1 LHTMED
7 LLFWSK
13 GQMANFSPQKKT
25 LAVDDLFAEM
35 RLLYPDEE
43 RMQIRFVNPDR
54 LELFTDGD
62 YLKTILRNLTTN
74 AIKAVK
80 EQPAGLVVWRAWQ
93 ESGRTCL
100 SVTDNG
106 PGLPEAGQRVLI
118 DEDAVVGG
126 SSGFGLHLIR
136 DLAAAIGLEIR
147 VQSQPG
153 VGTVFIL
160 SPGASSPG

>member
-1 LHTMED
+1 
-7 LLFWSK
+7 
-13 GQMANFSPQKKT
+13 MANFSPQKKT
-25 LAVDDLFAEM
+25 LAIDDLFAEM

-43 RMQIRFVNPDR
+43 RLQIRFVNPDR

-80 EQPAGLVVWRAWQ
+80 EQPVGIIVWRAWE

-100 SVTDNG
+100 SVADNG
-106 PGLPEAGQRVLI
+106 PGLPEAGQRVLV

-126 SSGFGLHLIR
+126 TSGLGLHLVR
-136 DLAAAIGLEIR
+136 DLAAAIGMAIK
-147 VQSQPG
+147 VHSQPG
-153 VGTVFIL
+153 AGTVFTL
-160 SPGASSPG
+160 HLM